1 MIPLIGKH
9 KQDKAIICNFGTG
22 GHNEQMKR
30 LISHLTT
37 ENITLISQSPVIA
50 SDSKF
55 NIQSKIYKV
64 RPEYSTFKGILAI
77 PFFAIHGLLKTI
89 KLFIEYDIRIFIS
102 TGPGIA
108 IVPSII
114 SKIFGSKVIY
124 FESWSRFTKPSISG
138 LLMYR
143 IADVFFV
150 QNEEIKKF
158 YKNAHYMGRL

>member
-1 MIPLIGKH
+1 VIPLIGKY
-9 KQDKAIICNFGTG
+9 KQHKAIICNFGTG

-30 LISHLTT
+30 LLSHLHT
-37 ENITLISQSPVIA
+37 ENLTLIAQAPTNT
-50 SDSKF
+50 SDGRF
-55 NIQSKIYKV
+55 QVLSKIHKV
-64 RPEYSTFKGILAI
+64 RQEYSSLGGTLAI

-89 KLFIEYDIRIFIS
+89 KLYTEYDIRIFIS

-108 IVPSII
+108 VIPAII

-150 QNEEIKKF
+150 QNEEIRKF